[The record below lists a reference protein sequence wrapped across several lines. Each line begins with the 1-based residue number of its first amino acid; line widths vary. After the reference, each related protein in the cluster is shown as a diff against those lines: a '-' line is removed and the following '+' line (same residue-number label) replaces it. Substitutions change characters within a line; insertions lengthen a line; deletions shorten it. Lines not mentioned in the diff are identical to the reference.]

1 MKADKNVTAKNNSLF
16 PEASTA
22 AKTIKAVVFDL
33 GKVLVDFDH
42 SIAAKKIA
50 FFCDKSPKEI
60 FDFFF
65 ASELTIL
72 FEEGKIAPL
81 EFFLRIK
88 EAINLNLSYEEFVPV
103 WNEIFFLTEDNRAVY
118 NLAKNLGNSYKV
130 ALLSNINILHFNYL
144 KNNFPV
150 FGPFHNILLSFELK
164 SIKPSPLIYKKVL
177 EILCLSAEQVFYTD
191 DRPEL
196 VQESR
201 LLGIRGFV
209 FHGVKQLKKDLA
221 VSGVRIN

>member
-1 MKADKNVTAKNNSLF
+1 MKAGKNVAAKNNSF
-16 PEASTA
+16 FSEASTT

-50 FFCDKSPKEI
+50 LFCDKSPKEI

-65 ASELTIL
+65 ASELAIL

-81 EFFLRIK
+81 EFFHRIK
-88 EAINLNLSYEEFVPV
+88 EAINLNLNYEEFVPV

-118 NLAKNLGNSYKV
+118 NLAKNLGDSYKV

-144 KNNFPV
+144 KNNFPI
-150 FGPFHNILLSFELK
+150 FDPFDNILLSFELK
-164 SIKPSPLIYKKVL
+164 SIKPSPLIYKKAL
-177 EILCLSAEQVFYTD
+177 EILCLSAEEVFYAD

-196 VQESR
+196 VQGSR

-209 FHGVKQLKKDLA
+209 FQRAEQLKKDLA